1 MCVNPGMRRLAS
13 LLLVACGLTAALAA
27 PGAQAAPPPI
37 KHVWIIQLE
46 NKSYD
51 QAFVDNVANQYLWK
65 TLPAAGQV
73 LRQYHGT
80 GHASLDNYISQISGQ
95 APNPLTQADCPLY
108 VDVLPGI
115 MGTDG
120 QVLGT
125 GCVYPP
131 KARTL
136 VDQLE
141 AKGLTW
147 KGYMQDIGND
157 PAREPATCGN
167 PTLNRPDRTQSAA
180 AADQYAA
187 RHNPFVYFHSIL
199 DVPGRCAAH
208 VGALP
213 PLADDL
219 KSVASTP
226 NFSWITPNLCD
237 DGHDATP
244 CAGVNTKGT
253 KEGDLIA
260 ADAFLAR
267 WVPEI
272 MRSPAFRKDGLLLV
286 TFDESGISDSISCCM
301 EPAGLNTPAPG
312 ISGPGG
318 GRTGAVA
325 LSPYIQP
332 GSVSDVPYNHYSLL
346 KSLEQLY
353 GIDEYLGYANMGGL
367 VPFGADVYNRPDGG
381 ATTMPGPIRPGDAG
395 STGTARKL
403 RVSARLD
410 RPRTVAQLR
419 RRLAGAGLRV
429 RVKLT
434 GSDRALNGVRL
445 RLMRRV
451 GQGRTVTVATGPAAR
466 TLRHGTGILRIRLSA
481 ARRAR
486 LRPGTYVLVAEVV
499 HEHGV
504 IARSRVSFV
513 VRAR

>member
-1 MCVNPGMRRLAS
+1 MRRIAF
-13 LLLVACGLTAALAA
+13 ALALLA
-27 PGAQAAPPPI
+27 VLALAGTAGAQTTPAPPPI

-51 QAFVDNVANQYLWK
+51 QVFIDNVANQYLWH
-65 TLPAAGQV
+65 TLPAAGEV
-73 LRQYHGT
+73 MRQYHGT

-108 VDVLPGI
+108 TNVLPGI

-120 QVLGT
+120 QVIGT

-131 KARTL
+131 QAKTL

-157 PAREPATCGN
+157 PSREPATCGN
-167 PTLNRPDRTQSAA
+167 PTLNSQDKTQSAA
-180 AADQYAA
+180 ANDQYAA

-199 DVPGRCAAH
+199 DVPGRCASH
-208 VGALP
+208 VGSLP

-219 KSVASTP
+219 KSAATTP

-244 CAGVNTKGT
+244 CAGTNSKGT

-260 ADAFLAR
+260 ADAFLAK

-272 MRSPAFRKDGLLLV
+272 MASPAFKQDGLLLI
-286 TFDESGISDSISCCM
+286 TFDESGVSDSVSCCN

-325 LSPYIQP
+325 LSPYVQP
-332 GSVSDVPYNHYSLL
+332 GTVSDVPYNHYSLL
-346 KSLEQLY
+346 KSLEQIY
-353 GIDEYLGYANMGGL
+353 GIDQYLGYANLPGL
-367 VPFGADVYNRPDGG
+367 VPFGADVYNQPNG
-381 ATTMPGPIRPGDAG
+381 AKVVMPGPIKPGDAG
-395 STGTARKL
+395 STGKAQKL
-403 RVSARLD
+403 KVRAQLD

-419 RRLAGAGLRV
+419 RRLGGAGLRV
-429 RVKLT
+429 RLKLT
-434 GSDRALNGVRL
+434 GTDRALNGVRL
-445 RLMRRV
+445 RLARRV
-451 GQGRTVTVATGPAAR
+451 GQGRVAAISGTAATR
-466 TLRHGTGILRIRLSA
+466 TLKNGTGVVRIRLSA
-481 ARRAR
+481 AKRRH
-486 LRPGTYVLVAEVV
+486 LRPGTYVLVAEVI
-499 HEHGV
+499 HENAV
-504 IARSRVSFV
+504 IGRSKVTFV
-513 VRAR
+513 VRPR